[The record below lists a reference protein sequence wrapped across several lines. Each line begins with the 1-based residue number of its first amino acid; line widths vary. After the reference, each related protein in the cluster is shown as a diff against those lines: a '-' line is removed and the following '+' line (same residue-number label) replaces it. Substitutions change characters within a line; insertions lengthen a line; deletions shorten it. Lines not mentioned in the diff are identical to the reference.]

1 MNLSE
6 SFKNEFKTTALN
18 CLHLFDQTIFH
29 FNKSLAVAT
38 VQNTESMTSV
48 VFMTSKNKRFSIC
61 PLQLYYLKCGVLN
74 QNLQLH
80 VWIFFFLK
88 LRKHIIKQLSEQIKK
103 TNPND

>member
-29 FNKSLAVAT
+29 FNKSMAVAT
-38 VQNTESMTSV
+38 VQNTESMTL
-48 VFMTSKNKRFSIC
+48 TSKNKRWSIC

-74 QNLQLH
+74 QHLQLH
-80 VWIFFFLK
+80 VWIFIIIIIFFLDN
-88 LRKHIIKQLSEQIKK
+88 I
-103 TNPND
+103 